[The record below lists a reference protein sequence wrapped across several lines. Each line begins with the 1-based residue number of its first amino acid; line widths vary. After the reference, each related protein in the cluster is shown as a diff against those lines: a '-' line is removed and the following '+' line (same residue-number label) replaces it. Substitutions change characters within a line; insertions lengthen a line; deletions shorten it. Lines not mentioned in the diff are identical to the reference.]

1 MNFFHTFEENSM
13 TMHLGLDL
21 RPVLFAACMA
31 LAVLAGPVRAEE
43 VPIVTG
49 EQWTQSTPQVKKVYL
64 VGMANVIQV
73 ETAYSA
79 GNPPADAQSFV
90 PRFARGL
97 KGQTLDSVMA
107 AVDGWYAKNPGRLQR
122 PVIETI
128 WFEMVV
134 PGLQKNK

>member
-1 MNFFHTFEENSM
+1 MASRTQFRSLLLSTC
-13 TMHLGLDL
+13 
-21 RPVLFAACMA
+21 AALMMIWSGIGA
-31 LAVLAGPVRAEE
+31 AH
-43 VPIVTG
+43 VPIVNG
-49 EQWTQSTPQVKKVYL
+49 EHWTRSTPDQKSAYL
-64 VGMANVIQV
+64 IGIANLIQV